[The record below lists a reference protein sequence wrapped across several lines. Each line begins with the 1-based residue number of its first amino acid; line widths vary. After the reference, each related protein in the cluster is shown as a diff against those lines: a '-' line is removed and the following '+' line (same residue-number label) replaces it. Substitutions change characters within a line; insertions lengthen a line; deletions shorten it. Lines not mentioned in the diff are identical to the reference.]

1 MTGKFSE
8 VIRKAKEEKAH
19 QATPESP
26 SLLTDTTGE
35 PVNQLTGIPVNTT
48 SGLPDRVNEGQE
60 EFANLSIRVPKRL
73 RQHWAAE
80 AKRAG
85 TTLTKEISSSLERRF
100 GKP

>member
-19 QATPESP
+19 QATPESQSVP
-26 SLLTDTTGE
+26 TDLATE
-35 PVNQLTGIPVNTT
+35 PVNQLAGIPANTT
-48 SGLPDRVNEGQE
+48 LGLLDRVNEGQE
-60 EFANLSIRVPKRL
+60 EYVNLSIRVRKSL